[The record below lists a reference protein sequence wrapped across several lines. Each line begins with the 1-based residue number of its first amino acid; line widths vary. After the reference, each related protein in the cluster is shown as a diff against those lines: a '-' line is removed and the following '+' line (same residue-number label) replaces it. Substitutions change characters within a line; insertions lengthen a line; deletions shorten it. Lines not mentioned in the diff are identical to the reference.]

1 MFNVLY
7 SLNLIEKTINA
18 LCFMVAKLSTSNAEK
33 PHESFALRISE
44 FVHLMQELQGL
55 PTISYT
61 INEAFQVS
69 NLRKWQPWFS
79 RFAKSEGTWYMHTF

>member
-1 MFNVLY
+1 
-7 SLNLIEKTINA
+7 
-18 LCFMVAKLSTSNAEK
+18 MVAKLSTSNAEK

-79 RFAKSEGTWYMHTF
+79 RFEKKWGHMVHAYFLN